1 MPSSRRRCSREL
13 FGEVEVER
21 WDAPLLELP
30 EREAVRDYLVGK
42 GVPPEQARLAA
53 ESVETPLRVT
63 KRGALLFAR
72 KG

>member
-1 MPSSRRRCSREL
+1 
-13 FGEVEVER
+13 VEVER
-21 WDAPLLELP
+21 WDAPLLVLP

-42 GVPPEQARLAA
+42 GVPPERARLAA

-72 KG
+72 KR